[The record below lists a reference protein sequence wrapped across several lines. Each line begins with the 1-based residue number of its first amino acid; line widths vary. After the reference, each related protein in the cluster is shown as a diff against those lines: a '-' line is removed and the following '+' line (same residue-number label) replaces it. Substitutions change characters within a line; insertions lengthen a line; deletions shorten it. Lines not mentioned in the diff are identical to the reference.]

1 MQNVPNY
8 RHSPGL
14 LAVVA
19 LAHAGVLSTLI
30 LNKQD
35 APLIQLR
42 TLSVSLIEMREAQP
56 EPPVKQPEQP
66 KQSKSVLEPLTP
78 QPVLSVERQ
87 TSAPLPATAVA
98 EPPSPLPEPLSA
110 ILPAP
115 SVAIAPKPAP
125 APPPV
130 IEARFD
136 ADYLDNPKPSYPPLS
151 RKLGEMGKVFLRVLV
166 NPDGSVA
173 RLELNRSSGYE
184 RLDRS
189 ALNTVQEWR
198 FVPAR
203 QGHQAI
209 SGWVIVPIN
218 FTLGS

>member
-1 MQNVPNY
+1 MPIY

-14 LAVVA
+14 LAAVA
-19 LAHAGVLSTLI
+19 LAHAGVLSTLV
-30 LNKQD
+30 LNKQVEPFMPPR
-35 APLIQLR
+35 PLSI
-42 TLSVSLIEMREAQP
+42 SLIEMQEAQP
-56 EPPVKQPEQP
+56 EPSVKQPEQLTP
-66 KQSKSVLEPLTP
+66 PKSVLKPLTP
-78 QPVLSVERQ
+78 PPVLSVEKQ
-87 TSAPLPATAVA
+87 ISSQLPVSAVVEPPRPQLEPLPAV
-98 EPPSPLPEPLSA
+98 
-110 ILPAP
+110 LPAP

-189 ALNTVQEWR
+189 AINTVQEWR

-203 QGHQAI
+203 QGNQAI